1 MIGQKLVL
9 SNIQKR
15 YGAAWAVR
23 QTDLCI
29 EAGEFV
35 SIVGPSGSGKTSLL
49 TMVAGFEMPTAGT
62 IRIGETDVTH
72 LPPNHRNIGMVFQKY
87 ALFPHMT
94 VTQNIAFPLRMRRSC
109 SKAEI
114 PARVARMLD
123 LVQLSGYGNR
133 YPHELSGGQQQRVA
147 VARAL
152 VFDPPVLLMDEPLG
166 ALDKKLREAMQ
177 LEIKRIQERLGATVL
192 YVTHDQD
199 EALSMSDRVAVMFEG
214 RLQQLATPSELYQ
227 RPQNSFIADFI
238 GRMNFIKGPLVARKG
253 DQVLIGLSDS
263 IVLHLPRPV
272 KADPVQCGECVT
284 VAVRPERIS
293 LAKQGQGGSQALVGT
308 VETSVFVGAFHIFL
322 VKLAERPDLVIQAQ
336 APAGDS
342 VPFERG
348 EVVDLVFDQQ
358 PALIFTE
365 AEQQAA

>member
-1 MIGQKLVL
+1 MEGECGLIGQKLIL

-133 YPHELSGGQQQRVA
+133 YP
-147 VARAL
+147 
-152 VFDPPVLLMDEPLG
+152 
-166 ALDKKLREAMQ
+166 
-177 LEIKRIQERLGATVL
+177 
-192 YVTHDQD
+192 
-199 EALSMSDRVAVMFEG
+199 
-214 RLQQLATPSELYQ
+214 
-227 RPQNSFIADFI
+227 
-238 GRMNFIKGPLVARKG
+238 MNFLAASSNAWPWLG
-253 DQVLIGLSDS
+253 
-263 IVLHLPRPV
+263 HLYSTPR
-272 KADPVQCGECVT
+272 C
-284 VAVRPERIS
+284 
-293 LAKQGQGGSQALVGT
+293 
-308 VETSVFVGAFHIFL
+308 F
-322 VKLAERPDLVIQAQ
+322 
-336 APAGDS
+336 
-342 VPFERG
+342 
-348 EVVDLVFDQQ
+348 
-358 PALIFTE
+358 
-365 AEQQAA
+365 